1 MENYFALAKAGVV
14 NWVIEAAFLRV
25 ATIGRKK
32 RSREF
37 KSHVV
42 FLSAGS
48 SVCPSFLLSFCD
60 DDTIGFSG
68 RKGRRRRRC
77 MIFLVTCSRGFEKG
91 GKS

>member
-1 MENYFALAKAGVV
+1 MENYFALAGVV

-25 ATIGRKK
+25 ATMGRKK

-68 RKGRRRRRC
+68 RKGRRRRC